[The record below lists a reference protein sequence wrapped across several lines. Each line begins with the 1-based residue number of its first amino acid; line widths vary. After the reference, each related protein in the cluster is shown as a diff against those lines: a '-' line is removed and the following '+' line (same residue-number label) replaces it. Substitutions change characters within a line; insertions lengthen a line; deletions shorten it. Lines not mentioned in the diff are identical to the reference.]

1 VHWKHLNEKNERGGG
16 EVVLDR
22 TRSQTTKVKDT
33 QNRLNHT
40 SSTSQGTTTEEPPS
54 APPLLLLLLLLSS
67 DDDDNDGCNGA
78 CARGSTFDRKGSG
91 GSGGRIEA
99 AAPELL
105 ELDVAPP
112 PDCFQ
117 VATNFEAS
125 QLLLSSLLPELWDI
139 IDIMRDLMI
148 NLDVGLACPFP
159 PLSRPNYL
167 SPSISRSVPCGCIW
181 CRR

>member
-1 VHWKHLNEKNERGGG
+1 MNERGGG

-40 SSTSQGTTTEEPPS
+40 SSTGQGTTTEEPPS
-54 APPLLLLLLLLSS
+54 APPLLLLLLLLLLSS
-67 DDDDNDGCNGA
+67 DDDDNDDNDGCNGA

-117 VATNFEAS
+117 VATNFEVS
-125 QLLLSSLLPELWDI
+125 QLLLSSLLPEPWDI
-139 IDIMRDLMI
+139 IDIMRD
-148 NLDVGLACPFP
+148 
-159 PLSRPNYL
+159 
-167 SPSISRSVPCGCIW
+167 
-181 CRR
+181 